1 MDVKKM
7 AVFGLLALTVLT
19 CAAPAGAWWGPFG
32 GFGCGFGFPFCHGQL
47 FPFGLFPFGLFG
59 YPVPVPVPVAA
70 PLCAPGPCGLGAP
83 GLGVGGCGIGAPGL
97 GGCGWPGMGLGGIGS
112 GLGFNN
118 PGIPGPM

>member
-7 AVFGLLALTVLT
+7 AVFGLLALTILT

-59 YPVPVPVPVAA
+59 YPVPVPVPVPAA
-70 PLCAPGPCGLGAP
+70 IPAAVPCAPGPCGIGVPGLGCGL
-83 GLGVGGCGIGAPGL
+83 GLGVG
-97 GGCGWPGMGLGGIGS
+97 
-112 GLGFNN
+112 N
-118 PGIPGPM
+118 PAIPGPC